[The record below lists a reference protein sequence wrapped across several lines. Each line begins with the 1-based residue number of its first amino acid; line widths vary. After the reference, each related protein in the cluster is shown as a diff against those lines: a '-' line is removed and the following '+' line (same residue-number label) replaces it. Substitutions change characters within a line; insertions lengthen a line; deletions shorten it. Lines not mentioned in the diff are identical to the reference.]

1 MVFMFVN
8 QMDIIEENIVNLNM
22 QVNDANYKPKR
33 KSRNRLQMDKHW
45 KPTEQ

>member
-8 QMDIIEENIVNLNM
+8 QMDIIEENIVNLNT

-33 KSRNRLQMDKHW
+33 KSRNRLQMDKH
-45 KPTEQ
+45 